1 MATGHAKEFV
11 TVLVPLLEP
20 VLAVEVMAQA
30 TMLVPLLVPALAVEV
45 LAQTLGLLA
54 LTLLLLRVLVRAL
67 GSEEPA
73 LALRMVLE

>member
-1 MATGHAKEFV
+1 M
-11 TVLVPLLEP
+11 LVPLLEP

-30 TMLVPLLVPALAVEV
+30 TMLVPLLVLALAVEV
-45 LAQTLGLLA
+45 LAQALGPMLVLA